1 MELKKNHFGKDELRE
16 RNIMIDLKTS
26 YKIIFPGGTVV
37 KKFTCN
43 AGGSRDMS
51 LIPKLRRFLGV

>member
-26 YKIIFPGGTVV
+26 YKFMGLPRWHSGKVSACLSRRLKRSGFYPWV
-37 KKFTCN
+37 
-43 AGGSRDMS
+43 GS
-51 LIPKLRRFLGV
+51 

>member
-16 RNIMIDLKTS
+16 RNIMIDLKTA

-37 KKFTCN
+37 KNSPAMQEAQET
-43 AGGSRDMS
+43 
-51 LIPKLRRFLGV
+51 